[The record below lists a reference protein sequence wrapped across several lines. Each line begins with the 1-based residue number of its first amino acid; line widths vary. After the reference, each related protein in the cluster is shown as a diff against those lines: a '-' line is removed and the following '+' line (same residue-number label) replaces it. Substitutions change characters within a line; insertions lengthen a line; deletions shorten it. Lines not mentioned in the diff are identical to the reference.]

1 MLITKCT
8 EEFHRKYEKYS
19 SKDTVKGLEM
29 QSEPIVEEPAEPQ
42 QPAEH
47 PEEVAPEG
55 APSSEPNQEEILIGF
70 KDVQANDDDYADEEE
85 YPKYK
90 QKRVLKSS
98 RNKKKKKYD
107 EYTDVKDSIYKTE
120 KTIAFIK
127 RSFEKLDF
135 GSDDLIEVVLDK
147 YSMKKSKELKE
158 ENC

>member
-42 QPAEH
+42 QSAEH

-55 APSSEPNQEEILIGF
+55 APSSGPNQEEISIRF

-107 EYTDVKDSIYKTE
+107 EYTHVKDSI
-120 KTIAFIK
+120 
-127 RSFEKLDF
+127 
-135 GSDDLIEVVLDK
+135 
-147 YSMKKSKELKE
+147 
-158 ENC
+158 